1 VRWYTGCEGRAGG
14 GAEWIGSRGL
24 VRTYLLQ
31 VTRKEATSEADKGA
45 AVAGGA
51 HAIHGAWHAMTC
63 PRVPAPMRRVRDGT
77 LMVDDTLQR
86 NVALS
91 SVRAAEKQS
100 ERRGQR
106 EQGRAGQGRAGQG
119 SEGADPALQAKP
131 DSWVARRPLRPTPA
145 AALA

>member
-24 VRTYLLQ
+24 VRTYPLQ

-63 PRVPAPMRRVRDGT
+63 PRAPAPMRRVRDGT

-91 SVRAAEKQS
+91 SVRAAEKQR
-100 ERRGQR
+100 EQR
-106 EQGRAGQGRAGQG
+106 EQGRAGQDRAGPGREGQR
-119 SEGADPALQAKP
+119 EGADPALQSLTP
-131 DSWVARRPLRPTPA
+131 GSLVAR
-145 AALA
+145 